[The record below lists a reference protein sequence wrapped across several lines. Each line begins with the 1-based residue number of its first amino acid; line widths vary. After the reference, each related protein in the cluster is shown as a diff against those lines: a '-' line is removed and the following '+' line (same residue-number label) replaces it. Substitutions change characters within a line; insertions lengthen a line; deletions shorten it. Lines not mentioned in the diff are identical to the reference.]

1 MPNQFVFLLW
11 WKHWITED
19 NESIGCHQTFSNAF
33 SVNSCSILIA
43 RLVGYRLLG
52 WIIKWVEICLDCWA
66 QRSVNSSTKPSWEPV
81 SGILMDWYWGSILF
95 NVFKF
100 EWWRECTLRKFVE
113 DTKLEETVEHR
124 ALFQRD
130 QSRLQKCL
138 CRNLTEF
145 NKVNA

>member
-52 WIIKWVEICLDCWA
+52 WIIKWVEIWLDCWA

-100 EWWRECTLRKFVE
+100 EWWRECTWESLWKIPSWRKQWSTGHYFRGTKAGCRNVFVE
-113 DTKLEETVEHR
+113 TLQSSTK
-124 ALFQRD
+124 
-130 QSRLQKCL
+130 
-138 CRNLTEF
+138 
-145 NKVNA
+145 